1 MNLQLER
8 KRQRQTDE
16 NKREDDRRVNE
27 DAHEKIM
34 FKIISQKIPK
44 KKQGHPQDAE
54 EILIEFMKKHLQN
67 FRQLS
72 VQTQRVLDEEEK
84 RFELNEA
91 L

>member
-34 FKIISQKIPK
+34 FKIIS
-44 KKQGHPQDAE
+44 
-54 EILIEFMKKHLQN
+54 
-67 FRQLS
+67 
-72 VQTQRVLDEEEK
+72 
-84 RFELNEA
+84 
-91 L
+91 